1 MQARNHP
8 RTTATRVRNR
18 FTTCLMVGLL
28 SVALTA
34 PAFAQASK
42 QLVTPEG
49 PSWWAQNLGE
59 QLAAL
64 LDSPVEASKQQGLQH
79 CLHFGSLY
87 SHEIDLSAAVPK
99 LLEIYDK
106 DPVEGYRIMALSAL
120 HEIGDP
126 ESMFV
131 LLERVNQETSPR
143 VRRLTLA
150 TLVSYA
156 QDHRYFRESLYV
168 RNTMAQL
175 VAGP

>member
-1 MQARNHP
+1 MQVKNQP
-8 RTTATRVRNR
+8 RSIRMRL
-18 FTTCLMVGLL
+18 TTCLMVGLL

-34 PAFAQASK
+34 PTFAQASK

-64 LDSPVEASKQQGLQH
+64 LDSPVEASKHQGLQH
-79 CLHFGSLY
+79 CLHFAALY
-87 SHEIDLSAAVPK
+87 SNEIDLSAAVPK
-99 LLEIYDK
+99 LLEIYEK

-120 HEIGDP
+120 HEIGDQ

-131 LLERVNQETSPR
+131 LLESVNQETSPR

-156 QDHRYFRESLYV
+156 QHHRRFRESQYV
-168 RNTMAQL
+168 RNTMAQ
-175 VAGP
+175 VSVGP